1 MATDT
6 KVNLAIRIGLMIAL
20 IAYAWASNDDYQM
33 AQVAKTVFQK

>member
-6 KVNLAIRIGLMIAL
+6 KINLAIRVGLMLML

-33 AQVAKTVFQK
+33 AQVATIAFQK